1 MDNRLKFGI
10 VGAGR
15 IAQSYAEAF
24 ALTEVAEVVAVADVN
39 RQAAQAL
46 AERLHCHAYASHAA
60 MASALSLDAVV
71 VCTPPA
77 THTDICLELFERGI
91 HVLCEKPL
99 SLDYASAQTMIERAR
114 RNGVML
120 MMASKFRYAEDVVRA
135 RSLVASN
142 TIGEVILL
150 DNAFTS
156 HVEMRSRW
164 NSDPAISGGGVL
176 IDNGTHSV
184 DLMRYFLGSLT
195 EVHVVEGKRSQGLAV
210 EETVRMCV
218 RNHDGVLGNIDLSWS
233 IDKEL
238 SSFLN
243 IYGTQGTISVGW
255 RESKYRLASSRE
267 WIVFGNGYDKVQ
279 AFRSQINNFAQVIR
293 GVEEPLTTPEDAM
306 ASVQVIAAAYAA
318 LGRCRWTKVESSTVD
333 VLAGHQ
339 IEFVTEAE
347 TVA

>member
-1 MDNRLKFGI
+1 MNNRLKFGI

-15 IAQSYAEAF
+15 IAQSYAEA
-24 ALTEVAEVVAVADVN
+24 LEVADAAQVVAVADVN
-39 RQAAQAL
+39 RDAAQAL
-46 AERLHCHAYASHAA
+46 AERLHCPAYASHAA
-60 MASALSLDAVV
+60 MASDLSLDAVV

-77 THTDICLELFERGI
+77 THHDICLELFGRGV

-99 SLDYASAQTMIERAR
+99 SLNSASAQTMIDAAR
-114 RNGVML
+114 KSGVML

-142 TIGEVILL
+142 TIGEVVLL

-184 DLMRYFLGSLT
+184 DLMRYFLGLLT

-210 EETVRMCV
+210 EETVRLCV
-218 RNHDGVLGNIDLSWS
+218 RNGDGVLGNIDLSWS
-233 IDKEL
+233 IDKQL

-255 RESKYRLASSRE
+255 RESKYRLASSRD
-267 WIVFGNGYDKVQ
+267 WIVFGHGYDKD
-279 AFRSQINNFAQVIR
+279 RK
-293 GVEEPLTTPEDAM
+293 
-306 ASVQVIAAAYAA
+306 SVV
-318 LGRCRWTKVESSTVD
+318 
-333 VLAGHQ
+333 
-339 IEFVTEAE
+339 
-347 TVA
+347 